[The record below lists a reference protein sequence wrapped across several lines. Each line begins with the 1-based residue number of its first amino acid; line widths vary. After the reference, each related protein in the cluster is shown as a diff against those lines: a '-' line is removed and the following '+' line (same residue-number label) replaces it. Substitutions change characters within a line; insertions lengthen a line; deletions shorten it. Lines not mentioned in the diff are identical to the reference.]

1 MLFIIVLIIIGL
13 SVCATSYYL
22 VLDEIVQ
29 DQKKQ
34 ARNRFN
40 KQNKK
45 EGK

>member
-13 SVCATSYYL
+13 SVCPTSYYL

-29 DQKKQ
+29 DQKRQ

-40 KQNKK
+40 KQNKRNK
-45 EGK
+45 